1 MKLRLLVAC
10 ALAVSLVLFA
20 GAVGAQLKEGKSAED
35 KAAKAR
41 GAQDPNIK
49 VTRDK
54 VEANDASK
62 ETPAPP
68 HKGGAKSRGPSDC
81 WVKYNN
87 YTPWWIECY
96 ADGRYAGTVAPWGDF
111 TANVGAGVTTL
122 YARARF
128 TGGSVSTWGPRVFA
142 CESDGY
148 FTWNV
153 RR

>member
-49 VTRDK
+49 VTREK
-54 VEANDASK
+54 VEANNASK

-68 HKGGAKSRGPSDC
+68 HKGGAKSRGRITTARERASRAPRC
-81 WVKYNN
+81 
-87 YTPWWIECY
+87 
-96 ADGRYAGTVAPWGDF
+96 GRLG
-111 TANVGAGVTTL
+111 GATRHL
-122 YARARF
+122 R
-128 TGGSVSTWGPRVFA
+128 
-142 CESDGY
+142 
-148 FTWNV
+148 
-153 RR
+153 